1 MGWNQIQVEL
11 ASNRG
16 VDQLTQQVEMMRV
29 LMRKC
34 LTARDRA
41 GELEGVNVVQKFEEL
56 RPIHLSFLLEFRD
69 QTARDRGIIDTLVCW
84 AGEH

>member
-29 LMRKC
+29 LMREC

-41 GELEGVNVVQKFEEL
+41 GELEGVNVVQKFE
-56 RPIHLSFLLEFRD
+56 
-69 QTARDRGIIDTLVCW
+69 
-84 AGEH
+84 